1 MCLSSIRWISMMCS
15 IFAALSGTG
24 CNALIGLDEYTVAST
39 GADGGSLDAGAQCT
53 TNAECNADDRG
64 GNVPAICLKS
74 EGRCVPLKS
83 PDCQTITGDYLDDR
97 AIVIGSLFSLTG
109 TQLGTNLPRQQSA
122 ALAVE
127 EINAAGGIPQ
137 GATSADGRPLVLVSC
152 DESVNLLAAGEHL
165 VKELKVPALVG
176 PNTSQDTLDL
186 SNMLTIAE
194 GTVVMTPSG
203 LASSIA
209 DLLDEGLTWQM
220 VPNDVQR
227 GPIMIQQI
235 NALEAELKAA
245 RGLDR
250 IKLGVVFRND
260 ALGVGTRVSL
270 NPLTLNGKSLADP
283 TNLGNNVRIDSY
295 EFAQADQRALINAYV
310 AFAPDIVVLAGTAE
324 IVPSIMLALERA
336 WPSDKPRPVYLA
348 IDPLKA
354 AELIGAVTNNEDLR
368 RRVRGT
374 GVTPSPKSKAV
385 YDAFKV
391 SYELRYAGMAANASG
406 MGPSYDAVYAIAY
419 AIAATRDQPVSGWSI
434 AQGLRRLTGGTFEVP
449 LQSTQVLAA
458 FQRLVAGQAINAIGT
473 FGPLAWN
480 QSGAVLGG
488 TLEVWC
494 IGLASGKP
502 VYQSSGLTLDL
513 ASGKTSGSYTQC
525 GP

>member
-1 MCLSSIRWISMMCS
+1 MRLGPFRGISMLCS
-15 IFAALSGTG
+15 IFAALSAGG
-24 CNALIGLDEYTVAST
+24 CNAIIGLSEYSVAS
-39 GADGGSLDAGAQCT
+39 GAADGGSVDAGVQCV
-53 TNAECNADDRG
+53 TNTDCNLDESA
-64 GNVPAICLKS
+64 GNLPAICLKPD
-74 EGRCVPLKS
+74 GRCVPLKS
-83 PDCQTITGDYLDDR
+83 ADCQTVTGDYLDDR
-97 AIVIGSLFSLTG
+97 AIILGSMFSLTG

-152 DESVNLLAAGEHL
+152 DESVDLIRAGEHL
-165 VKELKVPALVG
+165 VKQLRVPAIVG

-186 SNMLTIAE
+186 SNRLTIAE

-235 NALEAELKAA
+235 NALEAQLREA
-245 RGLDR
+245 RGVEQVR
-250 IKLGVVFRND
+250 LGVVFRND

-270 NPLTLNGKSLADP
+270 NSLVLNGKSLTDS
-283 TNLGNNVRIDSY
+283 TNLGTNVRIDSY
-295 EFAQADQRALINAYV
+295 EVAQVDQRPLVEAYV

-324 IVPSIMLALERA
+324 IVPNIMVALERA
-336 WPSDKPRPVYLA
+336 WPSDRPRPIYLA

-374 GVTPSPKSKAV
+374 GVTPSPNSKAV

-391 SYELRYAGMAANASG
+391 SYELRYPGMAANASA

-419 AIAATRDQPVSGWSI
+419 AIAATRDLPVTGASI
-434 AQGLRRLTGGTFEVP
+434 TRGLRRLTGGTVAVE

-458 FQRLVAGQAINAIGT
+458 FQRLVAGQAVNAVGT

-513 ASGKTSGSYTQC
+513 ATGKTSGTYTQC